1 MAAFFG
7 SSRKGPVAQPD
18 SIGFWGNR
26 GGMPLFR
33 LPARLAFWL
42 MLLAL
47 GAGFFFLTV
56 HGYQGMRQIHH
67 LAQKREG
74 LVRENQELN
83 KKNES
88 LYREITRL
96 KQDPLYLEEV
106 ARKEFGLVRP
116 NEIIFFIDEEKIK
129 ETSPH
134 GKSPAPDHR
143 R

>member
-1 MAAFFG
+1 
-7 SSRKGPVAQPD
+7 
-18 SIGFWGNR
+18 
-26 GGMPLFR
+26 MPLFR
-33 LPARLAFWL
+33 LPGRFAFWV
-42 MLLAL
+42 MLLVL

-56 HGYQGMRQIHH
+56 HGYQGMRQIQH

-74 LVRENQELN
+74 LIRENQELN

-106 ARKEFGLVRP
+106 ARKEFGLVKP
-116 NEIIFFIDEEKIK
+116 NEIIFFIDDEKKK
-129 ETSPH
+129 ETPSH